1 MNKHILIGRV
11 GGDPVI
17 KEVGQSTVCKFSLAT
32 SEIYTKNGEKITET
46 EWHNL
51 VFWGKQCDILQKWVH
66 KGDLLS
72 VTGKVKTRKYNDN
85 NGVTHYATEV
95 ICNEFEFISSG
106 KKQDDSI
113 KPSDA
118 KKTTVKSMSN
128 IEDLPGYV
136 ADENVPDD
144 LSDLPF

>member
-1 MNKHILIGRV
+1 MNKLVLIGRV

-32 SEIYTKNGEKITET
+32 SESYTKNGEKVTET

-51 VFWGKQCDILQKWVH
+51 VFWGKQCEVLQKWVH
-66 KGDLLS
+66 KGDLFS
-72 VTGKVKTRKYNDN
+72 ATGKVKTRKYEDKE
-85 NGVTHYATEV
+85 GVTHYATEV

-106 KKQDDSI
+106 KKQDEGI

-136 ADENVPDD
+136 DSEVPGDDEP
-144 LSDLPF
+144 PFA